1 MRRRCTG
8 CGVKKSLEGEF
19 YTNPRYKGGYM
30 RRCKSCVRTYKNA
43 HKKPLTETQL
53 ERHRAYMRQRMFL
66 HNLKKLYG
74 MTLEQYQDLLAAQA
88 NRCAICNRLF
98 KKTPLIDHCHKTGK
112 VRGLLCRACNTG
124 IGSFRDDPTLTEA
137 ATRYL
142 QNSGET

>member
-1 MRRRCTG
+1 MRKTCTK
-8 CGVKKSLEGEF
+8 CGFKGTVARFYRDGKSKDG
-19 YTNPRYKGGYM
+19 YTHW
-30 RRCKSCVRTYKNA
+30 CKTCFKEQNQKDKARDPEK
-43 HKKPLTETQL
+43 
-53 ERHRAYMRQRMFL
+53 HRAYMRQRMFL
-66 HNLKKLYG
+66 HNLKKLYS

-124 IGSFRDDPTLTEA
+124 IGSFKDDPTLTEA

-142 QNSGET
+142 QDSGDN